1 MQQFIR
7 AATDDGLLLQA
18 LLHYPSEQSEKVV
31 IHIHGMAGNF
41 YDNRF
46 LDAMAVSFTTS
57 GWAFLCPNTRRHDST
72 ADIPIV
78 GTDERYRRVG
88 NSNEIFEESILDIKA
103 WLDVAE
109 SMGYKNIVLQ
119 GHSLGAV
126 KVAYYMAQ
134 SKDERVSGLVLASP
148 PDMIGLAEQEKEHDK
163 KVAFAKQMMAVG
175 RDDELM
181 PEKIWDW
188 YYLSPQTFLN
198 FSIRDNDIDI
208 FNTYDKDKASKSLEN
223 IPVPVLAFCG
233 GEDDANIVPA
243 EEAMSII
250 KKKAKAHK
258 SFETRVVEGAS
269 HSYYNHEAEVA
280 ELIINWIKSST

>member
-18 LLHYPSEQSEKVV
+18 LIHQPSQQSEEVV
-31 IHIHGMAGNF
+31 IHIHGMTGNF

-46 LDAMAVSFTTS
+46 LDAMAATFTVN
-57 GWAFLCPNTRRHDST
+57 GWAFLCPNTRGHDFI

-78 GTDERYRRVG
+78 GSEERYRRVG
-88 NSNEIFEESILDIKA
+88 NSNEIFEECIMDIKA
-103 WLDVAE
+103 WVDVAE

-134 SKDERVSGLVLASP
+134 TKDMRVSGLVLASP
-148 PDMIGLAEQEKEHDK
+148 PDMIGLAEQEKDHDK
-163 KVAFAKQMMAVG
+163 KVSFARQMMAEG
-175 RDDELM
+175 RNEELM

-208 FNTYDKDKASKSLEN
+208 FNTYDRDKVSTSLES
-223 IPVPVLAFCG
+223 IAVPVLAFCG
-233 GEDDANIVPA
+233 SEDDANIVPA
-243 EEAMSII
+243 DEAMAII
-250 KKKAKAHK
+250 KAKAKNHQ
-258 SFETRVVEGAS
+258 SFETRVVNGAP
-269 HSYYNHEAEVA
+269 HSYFSHEAEVA
-280 ELIINWIKSST
+280 ELILGWLVSND